1 MRVLITALP
10 IPVLLLCASMSPASH
25 AQARTPSANP
35 MEHSRPFQAG
45 ASRQLENY
53 RFLEEAGKRTD
64 PFDNLRYHRL
74 GDSAW
79 LQLGGELR
87 YAFTYTDNVAYDMAG
102 QGDDNYIQQRAQAH
116 ASLHLW
122 DNRIRTFVQLQNTR
136 SWNQHSPLPRDESR
150 NDVAQAFI
158 DAHFTLGPLQSTAR
172 VGRQEVQYGQGALL
186 NIGEQPNVRQAFDG
200 AILKFRTPGNHQL
213 DLLALRPI
221 SYDTDN
227 FDDRSDDNTLLLGVY
242 ASLALTPQR
251 GVDFYGI
258 TRDMDERLFQGFN
271 GKEERHTL
279 GSRLF
284 GRHQQLDWNWDLM
297 WQGGEHASRDIRAWG
312 LRSDNGYTFDTP
324 SRVRVGMHLDVASG
338 GNPLS
343 TSTSRTFDAL
353 YPRNGTYGE
362 ANMITMSNLILVGP
376 SLNFHPARTLE
387 VISSIMQT
395 WRHSSDDYVYLP
407 GVRPLGA
414 TLNNDEREIGTTYQF
429 SGRWQPTPNINIDLH
444 AMHLAAGK
452 AITRAGGHDNNT
464 VVLRTAVR
472 F

>member
-25 AQARTPSANP
+25 AQARTPSATRWS
-35 MEHSRPFQAG
+35 SRPFQAG

-87 YAFTYTDNVAYDMAG
+87 YAFTYADNVAYDMAG

-150 NDVAQAFI
+150 NDIAQAFI

-200 AILKFRTPGNHQL
+200 AILKFRTLGNHQL

-279 GSRLF
+279 GSPVR
-284 GRHQQLDWNWDLM
+284 Q
-297 WQGGEHASRDIRAWG
+297 APATG
-312 LRSDNGYTFDTP
+312 LELGP
-324 SRVRVGMHLDVASG
+324 DVAG
-338 GNPLS
+338 RRACKPGYPRLGLAAITATLS
-343 TSTSRTFDAL
+343 THPAGCASACIWMWPAAATRCP
-353 YPRNGTYGE
+353 PRP
-362 ANMITMSNLILVGP
+362 AGP
-376 SLNFHPARTLE
+376 SMRSTRGMGHTAR
-387 VISSIMQT
+387 
-395 WRHSSDDYVYLP
+395 
-407 GVRPLGA
+407 
-414 TLNNDEREIGTTYQF
+414 
-429 SGRWQPTPNINIDLH
+429 PT
-444 AMHLAAGK
+444 
-452 AITRAGGHDNNT
+452 
-464 VVLRTAVR
+464 
-472 F
+472 